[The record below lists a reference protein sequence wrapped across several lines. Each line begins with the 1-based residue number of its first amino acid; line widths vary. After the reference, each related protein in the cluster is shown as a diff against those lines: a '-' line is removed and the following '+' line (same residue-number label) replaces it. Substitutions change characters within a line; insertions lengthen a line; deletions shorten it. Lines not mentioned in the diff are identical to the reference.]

1 MPSFYNSYK
10 PFRNWI
16 RQFDLASESRRSAFA
31 LILLMDDW
39 FIISP
44 KVSATLNEHVDRL
57 LAKAGLPDI
66 VQRIPY
72 LITSANE
79 FETGCQIIAQVGT
92 PVISMRSTDQA
103 WTRSLLGVVQA
114 NFEAQMSRCTKS

>member
-1 MPSFYNSYK
+1 
-10 PFRNWI
+10 
-16 RQFDLASESRRSAFA
+16 
-31 LILLMDDW
+31 MDDW

-57 LAKAGLPDI
+57 LAKAGLPSNI
-66 VQRIPY
+66 APRIPY

-79 FETGCQIIAQVGT
+79 FETGSQIIAQVGIS
-92 PVISMRSTDQA
+92 PVMSMRSTDQA

-114 NFEAQMSRCTKS
+114 NFEAQMKRVNWGLFSAEWDKVMAPDRW